1 MNNLVKEIFE
11 HIAIL
16 NAHIAKQIV
25 EEERI
30 DEYCITPCDIAIISH
45 DKKYVQR
52 DYIAKMMHQLSE
64 FDYMERRGEVFVLEE
79 KWRRML
85 PVKAK
90 SVSLL
95 KEKGA
100 YTISLFQELLA
111 KKFIEI
117 TKNESQKIDL
127 IELVY
132 YIDTVD
138 GCEGLNTVRS
148 NAISAMNLANQPKK
162 IFDYNQGLGYSTIQ
176 LSSLFNK
183 SLIYSLQ
190 TISAFK
196 DAYAY
201 TINKFQRKNIEFS
214 IEYPSEMMKTL
225 MKEKVDLITLFN
237 PLGIE
242 IREIG
247 RFLDISKQISF
258 KGTKM
263 LIQSPFSGN
272 PKNSLIAEWL
282 GLCVNGM
289 GGYSTIENYK
299 VLLSQ
304 HDFEVKE
311 VRKESN
317 IIIAEY
323 CPQQ

>member
-25 EEERI
+25 EDEHI
-30 DEYCITPCDIAIISH
+30 DDYCATPCDIAIISH

-85 PVKAK
+85 PVKSK

-100 YTISLFQELLA
+100 YTIFLLQERLA

-117 TKNESQKIDL
+117 AKNESQKIDL
-127 IELVY
+127 SDLVY
-132 YIDTVD
+132 FIDAVD
-138 GCEGLNTVRS
+138 GCEGLNAIRS
-148 NAISAMNLANQPKK
+148 NAISTLNLVDQPKK
-162 IFDYNQGLGYSTIQ
+162 IFDYNQGLGYSTTQ
-176 LSSLFNK
+176 LSSIFPK
-183 SLIYSLQ
+183 SSIYSLQ

-196 DAYAY
+196 DAYSY
-201 TINKFQRKNIEFS
+201 TINKFQRKNVEYS
-214 IEYPSEMMKTL
+214 VDYPSEMMNKL
-225 MKEKVDLITLFN
+225 MKEKVDLITLLN

-247 RFLDISKQISF
+247 RFLNISKQISLE
-258 KGTKM
+258 GTKM
-263 LIQSPFSGN
+263 LIQSPVTNN

-282 GLCVNGM
+282 GLCVDGM

-304 HDFEVKE
+304 HDFEVKT
-311 VRKESN
+311 VKKESN
-317 IIIAEY
+317 FIIAEY
-323 CPQQ
+323 CP